1 MDGDRLARMV
11 DHERVGCLVVES
23 LKGPYTRLS
32 SGCSLWL
39 QCGGRVSM
47 TTPLFFVRSTVSI
60 EIWVSWLSSISNTG
74 CSFEHLVD
82 LMK

>member
-11 DHERVGCLVVES
+11 DHERTGCLVVES
-23 LKGPYTRLS
+23 LEKAIHTS
-32 SGCSLWL
+32 IC
-39 QCGGRVSM
+39 M
-47 TTPLFFVRSTVSI
+47 TTLLFFARSTVSI